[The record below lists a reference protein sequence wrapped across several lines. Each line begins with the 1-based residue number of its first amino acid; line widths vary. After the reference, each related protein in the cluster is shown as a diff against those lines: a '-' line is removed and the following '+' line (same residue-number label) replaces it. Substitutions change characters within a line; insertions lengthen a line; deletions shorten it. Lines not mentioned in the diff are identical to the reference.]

1 MARKTLSSLLTL
13 QKNKLPTS
21 SAAGMAAG
29 GLNATFDMNQLPSSY
44 SRQAACGFYGRRNG
58 FTLIELLVVIAII
71 AILAAMLLPALS
83 AAKVRAQGISC
94 LSNMKQLQLGAIIYA
109 GDNND
114 SIPGTV
120 ANVGGF
126 RATQNDTNPPCWVA
140 GNMGINSTLQPP
152 NNPAKEDGANDG
164 PAGCSTNINFLGVNG
179 DVVPATAGMAGGT
192 LIGSIG
198 SYAKAAGVYKC
209 PADKTADFH
218 WKVPRVRSVSA
229 NMYVGAYRADYSQGH
244 FSYDKRFKPFYK
256 YSDFSAAFSST
267 DCFEFLDENPLSCN
281 DGYFEYIAA
290 ANNIN
295 DRPAVNHGSSSSL
308 SFCDGHCELHK
319 WADAFLTIN
328 GTGPTDPHWL
338 ANHGTYNP

>member
-1 MARKTLSSLLTL
+1 
-13 QKNKLPTS
+13 
-21 SAAGMAAG
+21 MAACRRPG
-29 GLNATFDMNQLPSSY
+29 GLNAGFDVSQVPRNC
-44 SRQAACGFYGRRNG
+44 SRPAVCECSDGRNG

-94 LSNMKQLQLGAIIYA
+94 LSNMKQLQLGAVLYA

-140 GNMGINSTLQPP
+140 GNMGINSTLAPTS
-152 NNPAKEDGANDG
+152 PAREDGSSDG

-179 DVVPATAGMAGGT
+179 DVVPGTAGGT

-267 DCFEFLDENPLSCN
+267 DCFEFLDEDPLSCN
-281 DGYFEYIAA
+281 DGYFEYVAA
-290 ANNIN
+290 ANGIN
-295 DRPAVNHGSSSSL
+295 DRPAVNHGSSSSF

-319 WADAFLTIN
+319 WADAFLTPN
-328 GTGPTDPHWL
+328 GAGSIDPHWL
-338 ANHGTYNP
+338 ANHGTYN